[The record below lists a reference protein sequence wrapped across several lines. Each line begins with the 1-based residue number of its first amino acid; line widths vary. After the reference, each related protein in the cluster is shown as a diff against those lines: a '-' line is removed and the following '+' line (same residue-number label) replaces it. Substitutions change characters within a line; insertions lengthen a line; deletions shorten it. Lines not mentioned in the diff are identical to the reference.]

1 MGGSKWVVQWVKTTQ
16 SQNERNNS
24 CAGFSMLNKIS
35 LISLE
40 QNEKLYHFGH
50 YEFILGLFETM
61 DHASHFENFVI

>member
-1 MGGSKWVVQWVKTTQ
+1 
-16 SQNERNNS
+16 
-24 CAGFSMLNKIS
+24 MLNKIS